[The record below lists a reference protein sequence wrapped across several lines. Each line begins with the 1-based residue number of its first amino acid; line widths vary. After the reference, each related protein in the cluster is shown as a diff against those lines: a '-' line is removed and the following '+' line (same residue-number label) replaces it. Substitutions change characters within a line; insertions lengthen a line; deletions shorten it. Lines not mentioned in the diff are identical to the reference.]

1 MNSKK
6 GFTLIELVVVIA
18 ILAILA
24 AIAIPVVSNIVN
36 TASLNAT
43 YSDARAIERCINS
56 ARADIACKNRET
68 YGMAAVYG
76 TISIAHVVRENNL
89 QEACEKATYN
99 RREIIPVWDKD
110 DGSVVVVY
118 ADDYTEIQTGAPVAN
133 RVMINESE
141 TTLIKDLPAA

>member
-43 YSDARAIERCINS
+43 YSDV
-56 ARADIACKNRET
+56 ACKNRET

-99 RREIIPVWDKD
+99 KREIVPVWDKD

-133 RVMINESE
+133 RIMINESE